1 MKDIETTRL
10 ILRDASVSD
19 AEDMFEYAKL
29 EEVTKHL
36 SWKPH
41 LTIKD
46 SEKILDMLSNEAK
59 EKDSYA
65 FKAIVLKENNKMIG
79 TIDARI
85 FGDGLKDAEFGYCL
99 NPEYW
104 SKGYMSEAL
113 KAFIEALHKEHGVEN
128 IFGSFERENIASKKV
143 MQKNNMYYYETI
155 KRNFK
160 NKGEVELIRYKE
172 LNCSYSN
179 EPLS

>member
-1 MKDIETTRL
+1 MKDIKTERL
-10 ILRDASVSD
+10 ILRDASVDD

-41 LTIKD
+41 LSVKD
-46 SEKILDMLSNEAK
+46 SEKFLETSSKEAK
-59 EKDSYA
+59 EKDSYVLKVIA
-65 FKAIVLKENNKMIG
+65 LKENDKMIG

-99 NPEYW
+99 NPKYW
-104 SKGYMSEAL
+104 NKGYMSEAL
-113 KAFIEALHKEHGVEN
+113 KAFIQALHKEHGVEN
-128 IFGSFERENIASKKV
+128 VFGSFERENIASKRV
-143 MQKNNMYYYETI
+143 MQKNEMYYYETVR
-155 KRNFK
+155 RNFK

-172 LNCSYSN
+172 LR
-179 EPLS
+179 LS

>member
-1 MKDIETTRL
+1 MKDIETERL
-10 ILRDASVSD
+10 ILRDASVDD

-29 EEVTKHL
+29 EEVTKYL

-41 LTIKD
+41 LSVKD
-46 SEKILDMLSNEAK
+46 SEKILDMLSKEAK
-59 EKDSYA
+59 EKDSYTL
-65 FKAIVLKENNKMIG
+65 KAIVLKENDKMIG

-99 NPEYW
+99 NPKYW
-104 SKGYMSEAL
+104 NKGYMSEAL

-128 IFGSFERENIASKKV
+128 VFGSFERENIASKRV
-143 MQKNNMYYYETI
+143 MQKNEMYYYETV
-155 KRNFK
+155 RRVFK

-172 LNCSYSN
+172 LR
-179 EPLS
+179 LS

>member
-1 MKDIETTRL
+1 MKDIQTERL

-41 LTIKD
+41 QTVRD
-46 SEKILDMLSNEAK
+46 SEKILDILSKEAK
-59 EKDSYA
+59 EKDSYVL
-65 FKAIVLKENNKMIG
+65 KVIVLKENNKMIG
-79 TIDARI
+79 TIDARL
-85 FGDGLKDAEFGYCL
+85 FGEELKDAEFGYCL
-99 NPEYW
+99 NPKDW
-104 SKGYMSEAL
+104 NKGYMSEAL
-113 KAFIEALHKEHGVEN
+113 KAFIEALHKEHGIEN
-128 IFGSFERENIASKKV
+128 IFGSFERENIASKRV
-143 MQKNNMYYYETI
+143 MQKNEMYYYETV

-172 LNCSYSN
+172 LRIS
-179 EPLS
+179 

>member
-1 MKDIETTRL
+1 MKDIETERL
-10 ILRDASVSD
+10 ILRDASVDD

-29 EEVTKHL
+29 EEVTKYL

-41 LTIKD
+41 LSVKD
-46 SEKILDMLSNEAK
+46 SEKLLEMLSKEAK

-65 FKAIVLKENNKMIG
+65 LKVIVLKENDKMIG

-99 NPEYW
+99 NPKYW
-104 SKGYMSEAL
+104 NKGYMSEAL
-113 KAFIEALHKEHGVEN
+113 KAFIQALHKEHSVEN
-128 IFGSFERENIASKKV
+128 VFGSFERENIASKRV
-143 MQKNNMYYYETI
+143 MQKNEMYYYETVR
-155 KRNFK
+155 RNFK

-172 LNCSYSN
+172 LNISC
-179 EPLS
+179 

>member
-1 MKDIETTRL
+1 MKDIQTERL

-41 LTIKD
+41 QTVKD
-46 SEKILDMLSNEAK
+46 SEKILDVLSKEAK
-59 EKDSYA
+59 EKDSYVL
-65 FKAIVLKENNKMIG
+65 KAIVLKENNKMIG

-85 FGDGLKDAEFGYCL
+85 FGEGQKDAEFGYCL
-99 NPEYW
+99 NLKYW
-104 SKGYMSEAL
+104 NKGYMSEAL
-113 KAFIEALHKEHGVEN
+113 KAFMEALHKEHDIEN
-128 IFGSFERENIASKKV
+128 VFGSFERENIASKRV
-143 MQKNNMYYYETI
+143 MQKNEMYYYETV

-172 LNCSYSN
+172 LRIS
-179 EPLS
+179 

>member
-1 MKDIETTRL
+1 MKDIQTERL

-41 LTIKD
+41 QIVKD
-46 SEKILDMLSNEAK
+46 SEKILDALSKEAK
-59 EKDSYA
+59 EKDTYVL
-65 FKAIVLKENNKMIG
+65 KAIVLKVNNKMIG

-85 FGDGLKDAEFGYCL
+85 FGEGQKDAEFGYCL
-99 NPEYW
+99 NPKYW
-104 SKGYMSEAL
+104 NKGYMSEAL
-113 KAFIEALHKEHGVEN
+113 KAFMEALHKECGIEN
-128 IFGSFERENIASKKV
+128 IFGSFERENIASKRV
-143 MQKNNMYYYETI
+143 MQKNEMYYYETV

-172 LNCSYSN
+172 LRIS
-179 EPLS
+179 

>member
-1 MKDIETTRL
+1 MKDIETERL
-10 ILRDASVSD
+10 ILRDASVDD

-29 EEVTKHL
+29 EEVTKYL

-41 LTIKD
+41 LSVKD
-46 SEKILDMLSNEAK
+46 SEKILEMLSKEAK

-65 FKAIVLKENNKMIG
+65 LKAIVLKENDKMIG

-99 NPEYW
+99 NPKYW
-104 SKGYMSEAL
+104 NKGYMSEAL
-113 KAFIEALHKEHGVEN
+113 KAFIQGLHREHSVEN
-128 IFGSFERENIASKKV
+128 VFGSFERENIASKRV
-143 MQKNNMYYYETI
+143 MQKNEMYYYETVR
-155 KRNFK
+155 RNFK

-172 LNCSYSN
+172 LR
-179 EPLS
+179 LS

>member
-1 MKDIETTRL
+1 MKDIETERL
-10 ILRDASVSD
+10 ILRDASVDD

-29 EEVTKHL
+29 EEVTKYL

-41 LTIKD
+41 ISVKD
-46 SEKILDMLSNEAK
+46 SEKILDLLSKEAK
-59 EKDSYA
+59 EKDSYVL
-65 FKAIVLKENNKMIG
+65 KAIVLKENDKMIG

-99 NPEYW
+99 NPKYW
-104 SKGYMSEAL
+104 NQGYMSEAL

-128 IFGSFERENIASKKV
+128 VFGSFERENIASKRV
-143 MQKNNMYYYETI
+143 MQKNEMYYYETV
-155 KRNFK
+155 RRVFK

-172 LNCSYSN
+172 LR
-179 EPLS
+179 LS

>member
-1 MKDIETTRL
+1 MKDIQTERL

-41 LTIKD
+41 QTVKD
-46 SEKILDMLSNEAK
+46 SEKILDALSKEAK
-59 EKDSYA
+59 EKDSYVL
-65 FKAIVLKENNKMIG
+65 KAIVLKENNKMIG

-85 FGDGLKDAEFGYCL
+85 FDEGQKDAEFGYCL
-99 NPEYW
+99 NPKYW
-104 SKGYMSEAL
+104 NKGYMSEAL
-113 KAFIEALHKEHGVEN
+113 KAFMEALHKECSIEN
-128 IFGSFERENIASKKV
+128 IFGSFERENIASKRV
-143 MQKNNMYYYETI
+143 MQKNEMYYYETV

-172 LNCSYSN
+172 LRIS
-179 EPLS
+179 